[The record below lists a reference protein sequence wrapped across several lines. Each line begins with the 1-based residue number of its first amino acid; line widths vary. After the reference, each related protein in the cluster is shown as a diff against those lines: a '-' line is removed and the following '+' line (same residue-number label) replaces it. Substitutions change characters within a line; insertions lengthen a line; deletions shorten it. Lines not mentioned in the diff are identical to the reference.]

1 MKSFSYRFRN
11 TKEDF
16 FLFNMSNIYSQ
27 WTAIVNIIFTVA
39 MIILLIARWNQSGD
53 AFRILMI
60 LGVMLF
66 PVIQPLFIMMRSARQ
81 AESITEETSL
91 EFDNS
96 GMMIQV
102 RNHKQQINWDDF
114 NGVIKR
120 PGTLIVMPDG
130 KHAYIL
136 TNRVVHD
143 EMNDLYEFIK
153 EACCGK
159 KN

>member
-39 MIILLIARWNQSGD
+39 
-53 AFRILMI
+53 
-60 LGVMLF
+60 
-66 PVIQPLFIMMRSARQ
+66 
-81 AESITEETSL
+81 
-91 EFDNS
+91 
-96 GMMIQV
+96 MMIQV

-136 TNRVVHD
+136 TGRVVHD